1 MNDRNLSRLILIT
14 NIVSLNT
21 GDAAILWGMFEV
33 LRQRY
38 GPNTRFV
45 VFDRSAKAARK
56 YYPWATFRQSL
67 FTNKP
72 EGWLSKKLELWGYGH
87 WNQRLRYWLLRFAA
101 LLIRI
106 KAGKLASSLLKLDD
120 FESVNHYVQA
130 DLVISSGGTYLI
142 ENYGLWPPIYD
153 YRLTF
158 SAGTPLIFYTQTMG
172 PFRNPKYRFAFT
184 DIFNRATAI
193 FLRDERSRQHLI
205 DLGINQ
211 KKITLAKDAAF
222 VIEPTN
228 DKLKTSHN
236 QKLNISGPFTI
247 AVSVRSLNFFSTNDP
262 EMGNTYK
269 ACVAEMVSM
278 AVSEFGAQVV
288 FISTCQGISDYW
300 TDDSLVADRIY
311 EILSPS
317 VQRSVSVDRDFR
329 QPIEIVDEY
338 EKFDLVIATRMHS
351 AILSLVS
358 GTPVLGIAYEFKL
371 EDLFHQLGMSEFCL
385 SIKSMDSDKWKKCL
399 RAMLNNLEGSK
410 KRALEIR
417 NKCYN
422 ESMSVVGKLPDL

>member
-1 MNDRNLSRLILIT
+1 
-14 NIVSLNT
+14 
-21 GDAAILWGMFEV
+21 MFEV

-45 VFDRSAKAARK
+45 VFGRSAKAARK

-158 SAGTPLIFYTQTMG
+158 SAGTPLVFYTQTMG

-247 AVSVRSLNFFSTNDP
+247 AVSVRSLNFL
-262 EMGNTYK
+262 
-269 ACVAEMVSM
+269 
-278 AVSEFGAQVV
+278 AQT
-288 FISTCQGISDYW
+288 IPRWET
-300 TDDSLVADRIY
+300 
-311 EILSPS
+311 
-317 VQRSVSVDRDFR
+317 
-329 QPIEIVDEY
+329 PIKRVW
-338 EKFDLVIATRMHS
+338 L
-351 AILSLVS
+351 
-358 GTPVLGIAYEFKL
+358 
-371 EDLFHQLGMSEFCL
+371 
-385 SIKSMDSDKWKKCL
+385 KW
-399 RAMLNNLEGSK
+399 
-410 KRALEIR
+410 
-417 NKCYN
+417 
-422 ESMSVVGKLPDL
+422 